1 MKRLLAFV
9 ALLVLG
15 IILFSSVLRFVGWDE
30 IWSAIQGFWGGK
42 GVLLILLTFLML
54 FVGAIR
60 WSEIL
65 RHQGYRVSFWSLLKQ
80 YFGGFALSFFFPM
93 AFFGSE
99 LFRAYALREFHEVPL
114 QRGIVSTVVERF
126 LELTAYLLVL
136 GAGIFVLLF
145 FHYALIPPL
154 LWWILLASG
163 MLALA
168 LLFFYLKSHRKES
181 ILRMFFPRLND
192 NNGFLEMEQEVLR
205 FFRVRNRAFWEG
217 LFLSFAK
224 AAAALLRTFVLVAF
238 LGGALGFFP
247 ALTITGFTFLSL
259 LIPIPGQ
266 LGSHEALQVLSF
278 QALGLEGHAGAAFA
292 FLVRAAELVVALF
305 ALVLLLRMGA
315 VLVRRLLVSRVER
328 VFQKL
333 F

>member
-99 LFRAYALREFHEVPL
+99 LFRAYALREFHEV
-114 QRGIVSTVVERF
+114 
-126 LELTAYLLVL
+126 
-136 GAGIFVLLF
+136 
-145 FHYALIPPL
+145 PL